1 MHRLSEADARTFAC
15 GGISAIVLAF
25 ACKTERDRKTSRI
38 PLQEKKGEPDQRNQR
53 DQRDRPDQPEARIEA
68 SLRSAGLSGYFGAAA
83 YRKARLLLAG
93 TGLAVGLIVG
103 SALSPE
109 LAALLAV
116 TGAAIGFGSLAQAVR
131 AERDE
136 RLSALDRD
144 LPEMLEVVALGL
156 RSGLSFDRSFEL
168 YHEHFETTFA
178 RECTTAQ
185 RCWFLGLASRE
196 EALRDLAA
204 SYDSPL
210 LARSVESIVR
220 ALRFGTGLAESLE
233 SAAAE
238 ARAVRKARREERIA
252 KAPVKMMVPTGT
264 LILPAMLILVLGP
277 ILLELIE
284 GI

>member
-1 MHRLSEADARTFAC
+1 M
-15 GGISAIVLAF
+15 IVLAF
-25 ACKTERDRKTSRI
+25 ACRTERDRKTSRI
-38 PLQEKKGEPDQRNQR
+38 PLQEKKGEPDR
-53 DQRDRPDQPEARIEA
+53 RDRRDRRDRPEARIEA

-93 TGLAVGLIVG
+93 TGLAAGLVVG

-116 TGAAIGFGSLAQAVR
+116 AGAAIGFRSLAQAVR

-196 EALRDLAA
+196 EALRDLAT

-238 ARAVRKARREERIA
+238 ALAVRKARREERIA